1 MLMVEGQAGQPGL
14 FGGAR
19 HKIFQIGH
27 ADIGPEFINEA
38 RHLINITLP
47 VPQQG
52 QGPADGGGHVH
63 LVVLE
68 HRAQVGQSAH
78 GKFRLKNFWGVV
90 VRHKKKFVP

>member
-1 MLMVEGQAGQPGL
+1 MVEGQTGQPGL

-19 HKIFQIGH
+19 HKVFQICH
-27 ADIGPEFINEA
+27 ADIGLEFINEA
-38 RHLINITLP
+38 RNLINITLP

-52 QGPADGGGHVH
+52 QGAADGGGHVH

-68 HRAQVGQSAH
+68 HRAQVGKAAH
-78 GKFRLKNFWGVV
+78 GKFRLKNFRGVV